1 VRSPLSRTGRRAAV
15 ASVVTAAAVVAGV
28 VAIQPGAGAAPLRQH
43 SRLTIGAAI
52 SNSHLGDSAYV
63 NTWKTEFSGVTPEN
77 EMKWDATEPSQG
89 QFRFGAA
96 DTIVAQ
102 AQSAGMRVRGHTLVW
117 HAQLPSWAGNITNAS
132 QLQSVMD
139 AHIRGVAGHFA
150 GKIWYWD
157 VVNEA
162 FADDGAGSRRSN
174 SVFQRVLGDGYIEHA
189 FRTAR
194 AADPAAKLC
203 YNDYNTQTANAK
215 SNAIYN
221 MVRDFKARG
230 VPIDCVGFQTHLG
243 GSAPQESLRSN
254 FQRFAD
260 LGVDV
265 QVTEL
270 DDSTGSVS
278 TEATDFANVIRACL
292 AVSRCNNVT
301 FWGVTDKYSW
311 ISGQP
316 LMFDGNYTK
325 KASYNSVHDALAATG
340 GPTSSPTSSPTAST
354 SPPPAGSLT
363 PGSAVSLR
371 ATTSCCTDR
380 YVRHQNDAAIT
391 SVITS
396 GSSTVDKADATFV
409 VRSGLA
415 SGSCVSF
422 ESRNYPGSYLRH
434 RNYIVYRQASDGSAQ
449 FNADAT
455 FCPQGAKAGSGV
467 SLASYNFSNRF
478 LRHYGN
484 TVYIASNGGSNAF
497 DNASSW
503 AADVTWAVTTPWA

>member
-1 VRSPLSRTGRRAAV
+1 VRSTLLRSAV
-15 ASVVTAAAVVAGV
+15 AAAVTAAAVVGGV
-28 VAIQPGAGAAPLRQH
+28 VALQPGAGAAPLRQH
-43 SRLTIGAAI
+43 GRLTIGAAI
-52 SNSHLGDSAYV
+52 SASHLGDSAYV

-89 QFRFGAA
+89 QFRFGSA

-102 AQSAGMRVRGHTLVW
+102 AQSAGMKVRGHTLVW
-117 HAQLPSWAGNITNAS
+117 HAQLPSWAANITNAS
-132 QLQSVMD
+132 QLQTAMD
-139 AHIRGVAGHFA
+139 NHIRGVAGHFA

-174 SVFQRVLGDGYIEHA
+174 SVFQRVLGDGFIEHA

-194 AADPAAKLC
+194 SADPAAKLC

-243 GSAPQESLRSN
+243 GNANQEALRSN

-270 DDSTGSVS
+270 DDSTSSVT
-278 TEATDFANVIRACL
+278 TEANDFANVVRACL

-316 LMFDGNYTK
+316 LMFDGNYNK
-325 KASYNSVHDALAATG
+325 KASYTSVHDVLANSGG
-340 GPTSSPTSSPTAST
+340 GPTGSPTST
-354 SPPPAGSLT
+354 PPAGTLT
-363 PGSAVSLR
+363 PGSSVSLR
-371 ATTSCCTDR
+371 VTTSGYTDR
-380 YVRHQNDAAIT
+380 YVRHQNGNAVT
-391 SVITS
+391 SVVTS
-396 GSSTVDKADATFV
+396 GSSSTDKADATWV
-409 VRSGLA
+409 VRAGLA
-415 SGSCVSF
+415 SSSCVSF

-434 RNYIVYRQASDGSAQ
+434 SNYVVYRQASDGSAL

-467 SLASYNFSNRF
+467 SLASYNFPSRF

-484 TVYIASNGGSNAF
+484 VVYVASNGGSNAF
-497 DNASSW
+497 DATASW
-503 AADVTWAVTTPWA
+503 AADVTWAVSGPWG